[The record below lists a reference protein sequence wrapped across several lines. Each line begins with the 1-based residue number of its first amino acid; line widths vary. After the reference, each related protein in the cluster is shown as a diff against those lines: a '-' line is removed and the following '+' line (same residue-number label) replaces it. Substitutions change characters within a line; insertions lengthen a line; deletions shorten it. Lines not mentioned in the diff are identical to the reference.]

1 MQMPPY
7 LIAGVDEV
15 GRGPL
20 AGPVVAAAV
29 ILNPRRPVS
38 GLLDSKLLDASTR
51 EALDV
56 QIRRHALAFCIT
68 EASVE
73 EIDKINILHASM
85 LAMQRAVAGLAIRPE
100 LVLVD
105 GNRYPIVD
113 QPGAAIVKGD
123 QRVQAISAA
132 SIIAK
137 VARDR
142 MMITLHDQYPQYG
155 FAQHKGYPTAQ
166 HRLAIIEHG
175 ILHLHRRSF
184 RPVRDALAC
193 NSANQSTGESQVQQ
207 PKQLNCDEKST
218 PDANSILSEGE
229 LSA

>member
-1 MQMPPY
+1 MHLSPY

-29 ILNPRRPVS
+29 ILDPRQPVQ
-38 GLLDSKLLDASTR
+38 GLLDSKLLDEVTR

-56 QIRRHALAFCIT
+56 QIRRHAMAFCIS

-73 EIDKINILHASM
+73 EIDEINILHASM
-85 LAMQRAVAGLAIRPE
+85 LAMQRAVEGLAIRPQ

-105 GNRYPIVD
+105 GNRYPRLD
-113 QPGAAIVKGD
+113 HAGAAIVKGD
-123 QRVQAISAA
+123 QRVQSISAA

-142 MMITLHDQYPQYG
+142 MMLTLHEQYPQYG

-166 HRLAIIEHG
+166 HRQAIVDHG
-175 ILHLHRRSF
+175 VLHLHRRSF
-184 RPVRDALAC
+184 RPVRDALA
-193 NSANQSTGESQVQQ
+193 TQVNCSDRFAAC
-207 PKQLNCDEKST
+207 KGSSMSKRELNV
-218 PDANSILSEGE
+218 
-229 LSA
+229 